1 MNLKVKEESF
11 EVVEEQEDEKLLH
24 VNLANSLNE
33 SIAINIKNLNE
44 KDIESL
50 KCIRPLLEGKEIY
63 KKFSSSSSLSQIPF
77 NPFEEKHPEKCKFG
91 KRFVRLN
98 PESVGQIF
106 VISKTDIW
114 KKGYSG
120 QKKGKI
126 YSQNLYYIYSYR

>member
-1 MNLKVKEESF
+1 MNLKAKEESF
-11 EVVEEQEDEKLLH
+11 EVVEEQEDEEDLVH

-33 SIAINIKNLNE
+33 SIAINTKNFSE

-50 KCIRPLLEGKEIY
+50 ECIRPLLEGKEIY
-63 KKFSSSSSLSQIPF
+63 KKFSSSSSLSQVPF
-77 NPFEEKHPEKCKFG
+77 NPFENKHPEKCKFG

-98 PESVGQIF
+98 PESVGQLF
-106 VISKTDIW
+106 VISKTDIR

-126 YSQNLYYIYSYR
+126 G